1 MGSKMAPNYACLY
14 MGVFENDFIL
24 NESNS
29 FFPKILLYK
38 RYIDDIF
45 VNFTM
50 ECDPVSIS
58 FLDVSVYICDGKL
71 HTDLYRKPTDRNT
84 ILRGDSFHPRPLIKS
99 LPISQFKRV
108 RRVCST
114 AESYSQQ
121 STDLTKRFLNR
132 GYRKEWIDN
141 AKKKVN
147 ETSQIQC
154 LRTKHTNKTQFS
166 NAPIC
171 TIKYSALGAE
181 FRRVLNKHW
190 HIISSDPKLSC
201 VFKNDPKLVFK
212 RQSNLRVW
220 ISFT

>member
-1 MGSKMAPNYACLY
+1 MITKATPTEMLTFLNY
-14 MGVFENDFIL
+14 L
-24 NESNS
+24 NSRTEH
-29 FFPKILLYK
+29 
-38 RYIDDIF
+38 

-50 ECDPVSIS
+50 ECDSVSIS

-147 ETSQIQC
+147 ETSQIKC

-166 NAPIC
+166 NAPI
-171 TIKYSALGAE
+171 
-181 FRRVLNKHW
+181 VL
-190 HIISSDPKLSC
+190 SST
-201 VFKNDPKLVFK
+201 
-212 RQSNLRVW
+212 RH
-220 ISFT
+220 